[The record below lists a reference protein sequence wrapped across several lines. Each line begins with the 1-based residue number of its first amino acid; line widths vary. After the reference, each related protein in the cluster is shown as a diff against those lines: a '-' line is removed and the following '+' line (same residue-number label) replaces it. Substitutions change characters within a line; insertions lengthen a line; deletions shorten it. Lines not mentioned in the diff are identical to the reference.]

1 MKSTDMGVKIVI
13 IAVVAFF
20 IGFIV
25 FIISRSGENYGMLKP
40 SETVTA
46 TFEAYRQAPDLD
58 YWFSGPESQPLT
70 IIGVEK
76 RFRFDSAERWMKVG
90 PGEESLKRLVEGMQ
104 SKALQR
110 NQNLRGFEMVD
121 QRGERIGEWYSAVR
135 TQGVIKRTGI
145 DSVEVWPPSP
155 EKVEP

>member
-1 MKSTDMGVKIVI
+1 
-13 IAVVAFF
+13 
-20 IGFIV
+20 
-25 FIISRSGENYGMLKP
+25 
-40 SETVTA
+40 
-46 TFEAYRQAPDLD
+46 
-58 YWFSGPESQPLT
+58 
-70 IIGVEK
+70 
-76 RFRFDSAERWMKVG
+76 MKVG

>member
-1 MKSTDMGVKIVI
+1 MDEKTVI
-13 IAVVAFF
+13 IVAVALF

-25 FIISRSGENYGMLKP
+25 LFISRSGENYGMLKP

-46 TFEAYRQAPDLD
+46 SFESYRQAPDLD

-76 RFRFDSAERWMKVG
+76 RFRFDSAEHWMKVG

-110 NQNLRGFEMVD
+110 NRNLRGFEMVD
-121 QRGERIGEWYSAVR
+121 QRGERIGEWYSTAGI
-135 TQGVIKRTGI
+135 QAVIKRTGI
-145 DSVEVWPPSP
+145 DSIEVWPPSP
-155 EKVEP
+155 EKPEP